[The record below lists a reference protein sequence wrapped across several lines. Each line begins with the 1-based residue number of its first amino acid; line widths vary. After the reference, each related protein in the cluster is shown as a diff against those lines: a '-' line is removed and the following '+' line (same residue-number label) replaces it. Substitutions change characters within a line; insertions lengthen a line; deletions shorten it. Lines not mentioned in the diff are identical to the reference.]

1 MFTRTFS
8 CFLRFPSTTIK
19 IAFESLPCK
28 SEQVRQIPR
37 NGHRSSTSPTGTISA
52 ANSCPSSPRPGV
64 VQNPFNSEES
74 KLDDGKPPYSYA
86 QLIVQA
92 IASST
97 DRQLTL
103 AGIYAYISKNYPYY
117 RSSDKGWQNSI
128 RHNLSLNRYF
138 VKVPRAQDEPGKGS
152 FWRVDPNSEEKLFE
166 QSFKKRRQRGVPCF
180 RTPYSAPVSPS
191 SQMFG
196 QDDSS
201 NDMPPPQHVSVPLHK
216 NVGTRLLLSQPGR
229 MMVNSENLKPVTL
242 QLDGSSKAPVLLH
255 TVNTSQQPHLVMS
268 GSVQLKRENENQ
280 DTHDAVKRLKAE
292 QNG

>member
-1 MFTRTFS
+1 M
-8 CFLRFPSTTIK
+8 
-19 IAFESLPCK
+19 
-28 SEQVRQIPR
+28 
-37 NGHRSSTSPTGTISA
+37 
-52 ANSCPSSPRPGV
+52 
-64 VQNPFNSEES
+64 
-74 KLDDGKPPYSYA
+74 DDGKPPYSYA

-92 IASST
+92 IASSS

-201 NDMPPPQHVSVPLHK
+201 NDMPPPQQVSVPLHK
-216 NVGTRLLLSQPGR
+216 NIGTRLVLSQPGR

-242 QLDGSSKAPVLLH
+242 QLDGSSKAPMLLH
-255 TVNTSQQPHLVMS
+255 AVSSVNTSQQVRYYNYLFILSPKFSILSETVDD
-268 GSVQLKRENENQ
+268 KE
-280 DTHDAVKRLKAE
+280 VKIKSLHIITRAIKEVFHSTFYLIFFAAYL
-292 QNG
+292 N